1 MTDVVDDAAAP
12 PYDVTTTSRDPA
24 VVKAEATQAAWV
36 AAEAGAAEAGECGAS
51 PPPPPGAGAT
61 LGDVVDVRRHPGLY
75 NDHDNNADDDDY
87 EFGGVENKFPADD
100 VVAAAAAAAAADLQC
115 SEPLAPDAGGGST
128 SPAGGGGDS
137 SAQLRTG
144 GDVGHCRVCGD
155 EATGM
160 YFGALVCVPCKVRT
174 RTVPLARR
182 HCRGNSDFQ

>member
-36 AAEAGAAEAGECGAS
+36 AAEAGECGAS

-100 VVAAAAAAAAADLQC
+100 EVAAAAAAAAADVLC

-137 SAQLRTG
+137 STQLRTG